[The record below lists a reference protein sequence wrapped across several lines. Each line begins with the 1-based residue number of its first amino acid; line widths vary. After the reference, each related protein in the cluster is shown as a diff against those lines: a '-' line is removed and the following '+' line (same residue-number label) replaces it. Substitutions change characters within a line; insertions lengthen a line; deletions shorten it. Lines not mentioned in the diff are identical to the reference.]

1 MTENHG
7 VPGSN
12 PGPAT
17 LESPANSGKSKSLGS
32 AAETPFLRR
41 VNSRLKKGLF
51 LGGCRKVLDAFCGAD
66 VDGEGHPVMGVSWI
80 CEARAVRWPPR
91 RPEDEIWRERQ
102 RRASSA
108 GGGEDAPRIQEGAA
122 PPVTEVLEYRP
133 HEDVYL
139 QLIAPRRSRDCW
151 GQLLT

>member
-1 MTENHG
+1 
-7 VPGSN
+7 
-12 PGPAT
+12 
-17 LESPANSGKSKSLGS
+17 
-32 AAETPFLRR
+32 
-41 VNSRLKKGLF
+41 

-80 CEARAVRWPPR
+80 CEARAVRWPPRLGSTSTIACRAACLGSSTR